1 MNLFDLMPERTAG
14 KLQHRE
20 YEKGDTILFAGV
32 ENTYVY
38 FLRSGKAAA
47 YIPTEEGHFAQIYLY
62 EAESVF
68 GELEQFCE
76 GNQPVEIAALTPC
89 AVDRLHRDD
98 FFDWL
103 QGDFEATKF
112 FIRQISY
119 KLLQNGESIE
129 EISVRS
135 VRERLLR
142 CIAGHLR
149 HGNLD
154 GVTKEQII
162 KEVKAPRRSINRAV
176 AACAEENLLRYE
188 NKRFTVPDETA
199 LLKFLKD

>member
-1 MNLFDLMPERTAG
+1 MNLFDLMPEQT
-14 KLQHRE
+14 KQSLQHRE
-20 YEKGDTILFAGV
+20 YGKGDTILFAGA
-32 ENTYVY
+32 ENSYVY

-62 EAESVF
+62 EAGSVF

-76 GNQPVEIAALTPC
+76 GNQPVEISAITPC
-89 AVDRLHRDD
+89 SAERLYRDN

-103 QGDFEATKF
+103 KSDFESTKF

-142 CIAGHLR
+142 CAASHFR
-149 HGNLD
+149 QGNLES
-154 GVTKEQII
+154 VTKDQMI
-162 KEVKAPRRSINRAV
+162 KEVKAPRRSINRAI
-176 AACAEENLLRYE
+176 AECRARNLLRYE
-188 NKRFTVPDETA
+188 GGRFFVPDEAA
-199 LLKFLKD
+199 LLKFLKS

>member
-1 MNLFDLMPERTAG
+1 MNLFDLMPERT
-14 KLQHRE
+14 KDRLQHRE
-20 YEKGDTILFAGV
+20 YEKGDTILFAGA
-32 ENTYVY
+32 ENTFVY

-47 YIPTEEGHFAQIYLY
+47 YIPTEEGRFAQIYLY
-62 EAESVF
+62 EAGSVF

-76 GNQPVEIAALTPC
+76 GEQSVEIAAIAPC
-89 AVDRLHRDD
+89 TVERLHRND

-103 QGDFEATKF
+103 QSDFESTKF

-119 KLLQNGESIE
+119 KLLQNGKSIE

-142 CIAGHLR
+142 CIAAHVRRGDLE
-149 HGNLD
+149 N
-154 GVTKEQII
+154 VSKEQIV
-162 KEVKAPRRSINRAV
+162 KEVKAPRRSINRAI
-176 AACAEENLLRYE
+176 AACAEQNLLRYE
-188 NKRFTVPDETA
+188 GRRFTVPDETA